1 MRRLPL
7 SGKETAR
14 SGYQPHLT
22 AGDECP
28 SGIWNVPTASNT
40 GQGPAGSLG
49 CPASP
54 GHSVEDLKDEEE
66 NEARRGKFHQPGRF
80 LRTVLDKLY
89 FSSGSPLKEG
99 SISPTLF
106 CTCPT
111 LSLEKP

>member
-7 SGKETAR
+7 AERETAG
-14 SGYQPHLT
+14 SGNQPPLT

-28 SGIWNVPTASNT
+28 SGIGNVPTASTT
-40 GQGPAGSLG
+40 GQGQAGSLG
-49 CPASP
+49 SPASP
-54 GHSVEDLKDEEE
+54 GHSVEDLKDKEE
-66 NEARRGKFHQPGRF
+66 NEARRGKAHQPGRF
-80 LRTVLDKLY
+80 LRTVPDKLY
-89 FSSGSPLKEG
+89 FSSGSHLKEG